1 MEREALL
8 KRIKEVVH
16 GIDPE
21 AEIILYGSR
30 ARGDWTDES
39 DWDLLVLYAGPEDKE
54 LEERMSDALYDVEL
68 AADEVVTPIIH
79 HKSYWEQPLT
89 KATPYYAEVTRDGVA
104 V

>member
-39 DWDLLVLYAGPEDKE
+39 DWDLLVLLSEEPDRHQRAAILSALYQVELESDEILVPIIRSKVFWDTKLARAMQLHENVDKE
-54 LEERMSDALYDVEL
+54 GIRL
-68 AADEVVTPIIH
+68 
-79 HKSYWEQPLT
+79 
-89 KATPYYAEVTRDGVA
+89 
-104 V
+104 